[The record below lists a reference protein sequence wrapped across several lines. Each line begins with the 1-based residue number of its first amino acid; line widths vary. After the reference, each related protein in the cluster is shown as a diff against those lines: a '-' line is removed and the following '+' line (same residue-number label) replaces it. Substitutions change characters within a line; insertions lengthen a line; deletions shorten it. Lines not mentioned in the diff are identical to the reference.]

1 MAVVAHDSALPAR
14 CGNGQ
19 LRGALGTL
27 GEMHDLLAE
36 LVIASLLP
44 ETSQSL
50 GDILLFHF
58 FPLGSL
64 GRRQAGCG
72 EP

>member
-1 MAVVAHDSALPAR
+1 VTVLLDKRALMASLR
-14 CGNGQ
+14 NGQ
-19 LRGALGTL
+19 LRGPLGTI
-27 GEMHDLLAE
+27 GQMHDLLAE